1 VKCIMNVYLAVDELS
16 TQREGIIIGRS
27 APFFIDRRCRWY
39 SSGTDIYPLHGS
51 GLSVEPRKFILVR
64 LAMQHY
70 RGNLVCRAS
79 CVVAKIDEK
88 ETTEEDGKGWKID
101 DDDEG
106 ASIASV
112 RIQVDRE
119 IPP

>member
-1 VKCIMNVYLAVDELS
+1 MPLSPVFFGNGYLPPTWE
-16 TQREGIIIGRS
+16 Q
-27 APFFIDRRCRWY
+27 
-39 SSGTDIYPLHGS
+39 PL
-51 GLSVEPRKFILVR
+51 EPRKFILVR

-70 RGNLVCRAS
+70 RGNLVCLAS
-79 CVVAKIDEK
+79 CVVAKIEEK
-88 ETTEEDGKGWKID
+88 ETAEEDGKGKGWKID

-112 RIQVDRE
+112 RIQVDGE